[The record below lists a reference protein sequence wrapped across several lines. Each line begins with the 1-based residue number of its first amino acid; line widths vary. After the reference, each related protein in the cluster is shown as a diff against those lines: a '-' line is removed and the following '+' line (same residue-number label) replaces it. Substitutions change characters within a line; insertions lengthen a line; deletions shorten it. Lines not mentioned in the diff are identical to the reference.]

1 MVKSPQLTVVVAVYR
16 CAHSLE
22 ELHRRGNAA
31 LQAAGHSAEWVFVD
45 DASPDDA
52 WRVLQSLCRTA
63 KNAGAIRFERNA
75 GQHAAIRAGIAMATT
90 PWTAVIDGDL
100 EDRPEFLVDLLD
112 EAGRGHDVVCAAT
125 PSQSGSPVRRLGSFA
140 YRRLVGLAEPPGWK
154 TRVFSVISQRA
165 RDAYLADRRSISS
178 YLLVLAAAGFDL
190 RRLPSPIEKRKSGR
204 SSYGLRRLAGTA
216 ARNLILFRRPLML
229 GILGAVLLIVA
240 VASQGA
246 GLGLPSGLLLAMI
259 VWIVAYRVI
268 AIWGGRW
275 IRQEARS
282 FVQIGNLTPSRGQTG
297 VQPTPRIP
305 S

>member
-1 MVKSPQLTVVVAVYR
+1 MVRPSQLTVVVAVYR
-16 CAHSLE
+16 CAASLE
-22 ELHRRGNAA
+22 ELYRRGNAA

-52 WRVLQSLCRTA
+52 WCVLQSLCRTA
-63 KNAGAIRFERNA
+63 KNVGAIRFERNA

-125 PSQSGSPVRRLGSFA
+125 PSQSGSPVRRMGSFA
-140 YRRLVGLAEPPGWK
+140 YRRLVGLAEPRGWK
-154 TRVFSVISQRA
+154 TRVFSVISRRA

-178 YLLVLAAAGFDL
+178 YLLVFAAAGFDL
-190 RRLPSPIEKRKSGR
+190 IRLPSPVEKRKSGR
-204 SSYGLRRLAGTA
+204 SSYGLLRLAGTA
-216 ARNLILFRRPLML
+216 ARNLILFRRRLML
-229 GILGAVLLIVA
+229 GILGAVLLILA
-240 VASQGA
+240 AAPGFA
-246 GLGLPSGLLLAMI
+246 GSSLPSGLLLVMI
-259 VWIVAYRVI
+259 VWIVATCVFT
-268 AIWGGRW
+268 IWAGRW
-275 IRQEARS
+275 TRREARS
-282 FVQIGNLTPSRGQTG
+282 FVQIGYLTPSRGQTG